1 MAKKQNSFVNLK
13 KKVSDYSKLLG
24 FVPNRGGY
32 FHDTPTAQDIE
43 YLYSSQSICVPRR
56 KLLKRLQRYGYT

>member
-24 FVPNRGGY
+24 FVSNRSGY
-32 FHDTPTAQDIE
+32 FYDTPTAQDIE

>member
-1 MAKKQNSFVNLK
+1 MAKKQNPFVNLK

-24 FVPNRGGY
+24 FVPNRVGY
-32 FHDTPTAQDIE
+32 FHDPPTAQDVE

-56 KLLKRLQRYGYT
+56 KLLERL